1 MFSGT
6 TILFRKTLAFRLTLW
21 YGAVF
26 ALSTVIA
33 FSLFYLL
40 ITAVLERQTDQEL
53 HGQIG
58 KFSAL
63 LSLEGA
69 DSVKA
74 LAMAESQAGGVKKV
88 FFRFLTARGDV
99 FSSSSMSYWQ
109 DIGVDE
115 QALRQVLRDKRPVF
129 STVHLPGRAD
139 RVRVLYGFIGPGVI
153 LQVGQSM
160 EVLTRFLTVFQ
171 KIFILT
177 AGLLLLIAAGMG
189 WFMARKALSGVET
202 VTRTARLISRD
213 DLKKRVPVE
222 GGGDEIEQLARTF
235 NDMLDEIEKLVTGMR
250 EMSDSIAHDLKSPV
264 TAIRG
269 LAEVTLTTAKS
280 PEEYGT
286 MAASI
291 IEECDRLLDMVN
303 TMLLISRMESGV
315 DRKESAPMDLA
326 AVVREACD
334 LFQPLAED
342 REIGLACAVPG
353 SVPFSGDLRQ
363 IQRMVA
369 NLIDNAIKYTPS
381 PGAVAVTLH
390 REGPDRVNL
399 AVEDTGVGI
408 SGEDLPHVFDRF
420 YRCDHSRSREGA
432 GLGLSLARAVARAH
446 GGDISVTSTPGKG
459 STFTVDLPSTLPF
472 CNPAVIV
479 R

>member
-6 TILFRKTLAFRLTLW
+6 PIRFRKTLAFRLTLW

-26 ALSTVIA
+26 AFSTVLA
-33 FSLFYLL
+33 FSVFYFL
-40 ITAVLERQTDQEL
+40 ITSVMEGQTDQEL
-53 HGQIG
+53 LGQIG

-63 LSLEGA
+63 LSMEGT

-74 LAMAESQAGGVKKV
+74 LAIAESQAGGVKKV

-109 DIGVDE
+109 DIGIDE
-115 QALRQVLRDKRPVF
+115 KALRQVLREKRPVF
-129 STVHLPGRAD
+129 NTVHLPGRAD

-160 EVLTRFLTVFQ
+160 EVLTRFLAVFQ

-177 AGLLLLIAAGMG
+177 AAFLLFFAAGIG
-189 WFMARKALSGVET
+189 WFMARQALSGVGT

-213 DLKKRVPVE
+213 DLKKRVPLE
-222 GGGDEIEQLARTF
+222 GGGDEIEQLAGTF

-269 LAEVTLTTAKS
+269 MAEVTLTTAKT
-280 PEEYGT
+280 PGEYGA

-291 IEECDRLLDMVN
+291 IEECDRLLDMIN

-315 DRKESAPMDLA
+315 DRKEVAPMDLA

-342 REIGLACAVPG
+342 REIGLTCLVPE

-369 NLIDNAIKYTPS
+369 NLIDNAVKYTSS
-381 PGAVAVTLH
+381 PGGVTVALH
-390 REGPDRVNL
+390 QEGHDGVNL
-399 AVEDTGVGI
+399 IVDDTGMGI
-408 SGEDLPHVFDRF
+408 SEEDLPHIFERF

-446 GGDISVTSTPGKG
+446 EGDISVKSAPGKG
-459 STFTVDLPSTLPF
+459 STFTVTLPL
-472 CNPAVIV
+472 V
-479 R
+479 